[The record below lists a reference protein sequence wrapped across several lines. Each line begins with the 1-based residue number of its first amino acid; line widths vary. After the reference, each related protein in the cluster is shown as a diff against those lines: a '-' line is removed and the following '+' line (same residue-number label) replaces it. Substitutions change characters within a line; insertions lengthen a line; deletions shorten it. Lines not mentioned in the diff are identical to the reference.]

1 MELYI
6 TEKNKFSNFQSSFD
20 RMLNNIRNSECLDKE
35 TKLQLLEIN
44 NMIDQLSYS
53 VEVINENFISKDNK
67 TDDPQFELKLKNI
80 ENDNKVI
87 RNLIPL
93 ALMYRMTLS
102 P

>member
-20 RMLNNIRNSECLDKE
+20 RMLNNIRNSDGLDKE
-35 TKLQLLEIN
+35 SEFRLHEIN
-44 NMIDQLSYS
+44 NMIEQITYS
-53 VEVINENFISKDNK
+53 IEVINENLITKDK
-67 TDDPQFELKLKNI
+67 TNPDDHLQLKFKTI

>member
-6 TEKNKFSNFQSSFD
+6 NEKNKFSYFQSSFD
-20 RMLNNIRNSECLDKE
+20 RMLNNIRKSDYLDNE
-35 TKLQLLEIN
+35 TELRLMEIN
-44 NMIDQLSYS
+44 NMIDQLSYC
-53 VEVINENFISKDNK
+53 VEVINENFSIKDKNK
-67 TDDPQFELKLKNI
+67 TDDLQLKLKNI

-93 ALMYRMTLS
+93 ALIYRMTLS